1 MSLYGG
7 FIWNIA
13 YAHLQIGLAAAC
25 VSMLTLES
33 TMLNTFNDGTM
44 TDEARQILLGV
55 SGAVLSVFVMST
67 AIYMINQSTKRLKN
81 YK

>member
-1 MSLYGG
+1 
-7 FIWNIA
+7 
-13 YAHLQIGLAAAC
+13 
-25 VSMLTLES
+25 MLTLES

-55 SGAVLSVFVMST
+55 SGAVLSVFFVGI
-67 AIYMINQSTKRLKN
+67 AIYMIIQSTKRLKN